1 MVVIKEEAITNKSL
15 MVTEVVMVVGNQIE
29 MVWVQNLA
37 EVMTAI
43 EVELVKTTDMENLTK
58 LKLILNGGKKKMKWL

>member
-15 MVTEVVMVVGNQIE
+15 MVTEVDMVVENQIE

-37 EVMTAI
+37 EVTNAT
-43 EVELVKTTDMENLTK
+43 EVEPVKTTDMENLTK
-58 LKLILNGGKKKMKWL
+58 WKVILSGGKKKMKWF

>member
-1 MVVIKEEAITNKSL
+1 

-37 EVMTAI
+37 EVMIAI

>member
-1 MVVIKEEAITNKSL
+1 
-15 MVTEVVMVVGNQIE
+15 MVTEADMVVENQIE

-58 LKLILNGGKKKMKWL
+58 LKLILSGGKKKTKWL